1 MIRPGGS
8 RMHAPT
14 LAATLIATS
23 ATSATAPHVSG
34 GAKAGAI
41 GIGIAVLVLLYI
53 VTALI
58 TRHWN
63 PVDLFRGDIEAG
75 LPNIDS
81 SLMVLMGISQ
91 GATSARNWSP

>member
-1 MIRPGGS
+1 
-8 RMHAPT
+8 MHAPT

-53 VTALI
+53 VTVSLTLSAGGQLS
-58 TRHWN
+58 N
-63 PVDLFRGDIEAG
+63 PVKFTVTAPVASTTTVGNGASAPAG
-75 LPNIDS
+75 A
-81 SLMVLMGISQ
+81 
-91 GATSARNWSP
+91 ATAVG